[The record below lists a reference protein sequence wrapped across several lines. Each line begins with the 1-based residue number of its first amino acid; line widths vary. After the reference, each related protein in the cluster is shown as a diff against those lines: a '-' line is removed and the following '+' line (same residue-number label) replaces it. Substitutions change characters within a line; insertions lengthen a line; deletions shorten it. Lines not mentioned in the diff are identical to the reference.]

1 MSEPVTNSTSSNHG
15 MSKAEALIDSIRRTG
30 QISLSQVEAV
40 AGDCVK
46 QGAAGETASLGKAL
60 AGFGMDVAVSLT
72 VAGALLRGA
81 GVGALAGMLMA
92 LLSGSPAT
100 RLPTAMSIR
109 KAALDQGDKSLR
121 DAVLNVLLSALYHD
135 GEIPDQIGRF
145 REIAQILLNL
155 DRRKDA
161 KPIFTEI
168 LHVLPLDRE
177 AAEALARIDCLDGD
191 AVSATAL
198 TEYCRALEYR
208 GGRSARGSRPPTLL
222 LAARRLN
229 VRAAKIARFLRPLG
243 WRVEG
248 LCMHCGP
255 AEEVEFDA
263 VHRYAS
269 DLEAARAA
277 KALGADITHFLC
289 TMTDYAAC
297 ALAISHGVTPLVADI
312 YDVVNEMLTDDWF
325 RRHPDVAALRPLERY
340 VMEKADGLCM
350 RNLQPQPLK
359 RRGLLQLSRP
369 TIFFPEYTWG
379 DVTPQQKLSARDGIM
394 RVVYAGGV
402 GDEYLFFCRRAAEF
416 GFEFHLYPYH
426 DDAWGASFEQ
436 KQALYVAET
445 ATNPMFQLHKPIFGP
460 DFLKEI
466 SCYDVQLN
474 IDFVVM
480 QTDADHR
487 PEKIRYGY
495 ANKFADCID
504 ANLLFVSN
512 DGCFCNQLGRRWGIT
527 ADADLER
534 LSGRD
539 FWDGLRRQTTAANF
553 ARARAEWRMD
563 QQIPRL
569 ERFYQRLIGGS
580 SSRVAERAGTWRAA

>member
-1 MSEPVTNSTSSNHG
+1 MSEPVTNPTFPGSGAS
-15 MSKAEALIDSIRRTG
+15 MAEALIDSIRRTG
-30 QISLSQVEAV
+30 QLSLSQIEAV
-40 AGDCVK
+40 AVDCVGR
-46 QGAAGETASLGKAL
+46 GALGEAVALGKAL
-60 AGFGMDVAVSLT
+60 AGFGMDVT
-72 VAGALLRGA
+72 VRLAIAGALLRGA
-81 GVGALAGMLMA
+81 GIDALAGMLMA

-100 RLPTAMSIR
+100 RLPTAMSLR
-109 KAALDQGDKSLR
+109 KAALDQGDKALR
-121 DAVLNVLLSALYHD
+121 DAVLNVLLNALYHD
-135 GEIPDQIGRF
+135 GEIPDQTGRY
-145 REIAQILLNL
+145 REIAQLLLNL
-155 DRRKDA
+155 DRHKDA

-168 LHVLPLDRE
+168 LRVFPLDRE

-191 AVSATAL
+191 AGSAAAL
-198 TEYCRALEYR
+198 TEYCRALDYQ
-208 GGRSARGSRPPTLL
+208 GGRSAREPRPPTLL

-255 AEEVEFDA
+255 SEEAEFDA

-269 DLEAARAA
+269 DLEAARTA
-277 KALGADITHFLC
+277 KALGADVTHFLC

-297 ALAISHGVTPLVADI
+297 ALAISHGVTPLIADI

-325 RRHPDVAALRPLERY
+325 RCHPDVAALRPLERY

-359 RRGLLQLSRP
+359 RRGLLRLSRP

-426 DDAWGASFEQ
+426 DDAWGVSFEQ
-436 KQALYVAET
+436 KQAVYVAE
-445 ATNPMFQLHKPIFGP
+445 AETNPMFRLHKPVFGP

-512 DGCFCNQLGRRWGIT
+512 AGCFCNQLGRRWGIT

-539 FWDGLRRQTTAANF
+539 FWDGLRRQTTTADF
-553 ARARAEWRMD
+553 ARARDEWRMD
-563 QQIPRL
+563 RQIPRL
-569 ERFYQRLIGGS
+569 EGFYQRLIGGA
-580 SSRVAERAGTWRAA
+580 SSRTAEWVGTGGAA